1 MKYCAFL
8 LVAILHFSFEANLL
22 QAQVPKRRP
31 ARVISAEQRADR
43 LTTEGLAL
51 MRRGRNTLAQAKFQ
65 QALRLDPQNVRAHLA
80 FADLL
85 LKENKSLAAYDHFTK
100 AMKFA
105 PAGAKDRDRA
115 AQVIARLRSQ
125 HPEWFGRVPPRPV
138 DAGKSAQRQAHEPLP
153 GGQTPLVPPMP
164 NGIKPTLAVLPFEA
178 PGSDSTLGVTF
189 SEMLATALIN
199 RAAYRIVERRQ
210 IERVFEEQAL
220 GQTGALEAET
230 AVAVGK
236 ILGVQT
242 VAVGTLSQLGAG
254 YETDA
259 RVLNVES
266 GEALLASHAPASSS
280 AQFREAAES
289 LAADLSAKVGNLQK
303 SLQPDS
309 AVVSPA
315 QHE

>member
-1 MKYCAFL
+1 MKCCAFL
-8 LVAILHFSFEANLL
+8 LVAILQFTLAASVL
-22 QAQVPKRRP
+22 QAQVPARRP
-31 ARVISAEQRADR
+31 ARVMPAEQRADR

-51 MRRGRNTLAQAKFQ
+51 MRRGRTTLAQAKFQ
-65 QALRLDPQNVRAHLA
+65 QALRLDPQNARAHLA
-80 FADLL
+80 YADLL

-125 HPEWFGRVPPRPV
+125 HPEWFSRVQPRPV
-138 DAGKSAQRQAHEPLP
+138 DAGKSAQRQTHEPLP
-153 GGQTPLVPPMP
+153 GGQTPIAAPIP
-164 NGIKPTLAVLPFEA
+164 NGIKPTLAVLPFAA
-178 PGSDSTLGVTF
+178 PGSDSTLGVSF
-189 SEMLATALIN
+189 SEMVATALIN

-210 IERVFEEQAL
+210 IEHVFQEQAL

-242 VAVGTLSQLGAG
+242 VAVGNLSQLKAG

-266 GEALLASHAPASSS
+266 GEALLASHAQAASS
-280 AQFREAAES
+280 AQFRDAAES
-289 LAADLSAKVGNLQK
+289 LAADLSAKVGNVQK
-303 SLQPDS
+303 TLQPDS
-309 AVVSPA
+309 AAVSPP
-315 QHE
+315 QH